1 VNHRRPSGLSEAAA
15 RVRYAALISI
25 SATCA
30 SCGAAQHRY
39 NWASRPVG
47 VHISWIWGW
56 LLLSDFVIFVIIC
69 ESVFFFSESD
79 IMICITNYQLF
90 LQQPK
95 PAFTDAQF
103 V

>member
-1 VNHRRPSGLSEAAA
+1 MDLG
-15 RVRYAALISI
+15 
-25 SATCA
+25 
-30 SCGAAQHRY
+30 
-39 NWASRPVG
+39 
-47 VHISWIWGW
+47 GW
-56 LLLSDFVIFVIIC
+56 LLLADFVIFVIIC

-79 IMICITNYQLF
+79 IMICITNYQLL